1 MSSSHIVIGGSGGR
15 CAGVL
20 AAGGLRVAPFEH
32 QLLDQSAPPW

>member
-20 AAGGLRVAPFEH
+20 TDRGVRVARVEH

>member
-20 AAGGLRVAPFEH
+20 AAGGLRVALVEH
-32 QLLDQSAPPW
+32 ELLDQPAPSW